1 MIDEKK
7 LIEAIMRDVIIT
19 TEEAFDL
26 RNEIVELI
34 DEQPQADKWI
44 PCEERLPECEWGCES
59 EELMYQLKDTD
70 FIEVGYYGEGG
81 RYRDKYFRTYRDC
94 FEGVDASDVIAW
106 QPLPAPYKK
115 EGAE

>member
-34 DEQPQADKWI
+34 KEQPQADKWI
-44 PCEERLPECEWGCES
+44 PVEVEMPPKPRFREKGYLVQIKNVVEPYLAYWNGKEWIDES
-59 EELMYQLKDTD
+59 NDIVE
-70 FIEVGYYGEGG
+70 
-81 RYRDKYFRTYRDC
+81 
-94 FEGVDASDVIAW
+94 DVLAW
-106 QPLPAPYKK
+106 QPLPQPYKK
-115 EGAE
+115 EGCLE